1 MSSFANLFGKST
13 KVDEN
18 IEQLFKNTRDGP
30 VSKDELVKKQRTVIK
45 FQRSL
50 LLNSKPMK
58 MSLLRTNLLMNQTK
72 KKKNI
77 MMKVTRVMTATMPN
91 KLNLH
96 LKMMMKMK
104 TWKHN
109 ILTNC

>member
-45 FQRSL
+45 IPKVTAPKQQ
-50 LLNSKPMK
+50 
-58 MSLLRTNLLMNQTK
+58 TNENESTSNQSADESDEEED
-72 KKKNI
+72 I

-104 TWKHN
+104 TSKHN